1 MIKQLWRKF
10 TLVILFVWCVVLI
23 LIGARFAQN
32 NPDLISLDLIL
43 WQLPPLSSGLL
54 LTISLLF
61 GVLLGAVMFLPVL
74 LVMRARVR
82 RLRTELLKLQ
92 QSPRAPVG
100 HLAVNQ

>member
-54 LTISLLF
+54 LTISLLL

-74 LVMRARVR
+74 LLMRARVR
-82 RLRTELLKLQ
+82 KLRTQLLKLQ
-92 QSPRAPVG
+92 QPPRAPVS

>member
-1 MIKQLWRKF
+1 MIRQLWRKF
-10 TLVILFVWCVVLI
+10 TLVILFIWCVVLI

-32 NPDLISLDLIL
+32 NPDLISLDLLL

-54 LTISLLF
+54 LTISLLL

-82 RLRTELLKLQ
+82 RLRAQLLKHQAHPHVAASQL
-92 QSPRAPVG
+92 V
-100 HLAVNQ
+100 VNQ

>member
-10 TLVILFVWCVVLI
+10 TLVILFVWCVVLV

-54 LTISLLF
+54 LTISLLL

-74 LVMRARVR
+74 LLMRARVR
-82 RLRTELLKLQ
+82 KLRTQVLKLQ
-92 QSPRAPVG
+92 QPPRTPG
-100 HLAVNQ
+100 SHLAVNQ

>member
-54 LTISLLF
+54 LTISLLL

-74 LVMRARVR
+74 LLMRARVR
-82 RLRTELLKLQ
+82 KLRTQVLKLQ
-92 QSPRAPVG
+92 QPPRAPG
-100 HLAVNQ
+100 SHLAVNQ

>member
-10 TLVILFVWCVVLI
+10 TLVLLFIWCVVLV

-54 LTISLLF
+54 LTISLLM
-61 GVLLGAVMFLPVL
+61 GVLLGALMFVPVL
-74 LVMRARVR
+74 LVAWTRVR
-82 RLRTELLKLQ
+82 RLRAQLQ
-92 QSPRAPVG
+92 KAQHSSVPVG
-100 HLAVNQ
+100 LAVNQ